1 MCYSSPVELVERF
14 IRALEA
20 QDWKAFA
27 ATIADAGFERIGP
40 FGERT
45 PKKSSYVEFLKQ
57 ARGSLPGYRIEL
69 KRIASSEGM
78 AVAELVEIFEL
89 DGKHTELPE
98 AWLFDIGNDGLIRR
112 VAIYMQWPER
122 LEEAQRG
129 GGAGPPQ

>member
-1 MCYSSPVELVERF
+1 VETVERF

-20 QDWKAFA
+20 QDWETFA
-27 ATIADAGFERIGP
+27 ATISDDGFERIGP

-45 PKKSSYVEFLKQ
+45 PKKASYVEFLKQ
-57 ARGSLPGYRIEL
+57 ARGALPGYRIEL
-69 KRIASSEGM
+69 TRVASSNGL

-89 DGKHTELPE
+89 EGKHTELPE
-98 AWLFDIGNDGLIRR
+98 AWLFDIGPDGLIRR